1 MLRCFLF
8 SGSAIRNRISTLLNT
23 VNSRYS
29 DIDLSDNLYIAIFY
43 CRSYFFL
50 IQITIN
56 LAIELSLTIFINIV
70 IINIFKYVFIYLLR
84 VYK

>member
-1 MLRCFLF
+1 MKF
-8 SGSAIRNRISTLLNT
+8 T

-29 DIDLSDNLYIAIFY
+29 DIGLSDNLYIAIFY
-43 CRSYFFL
+43 CRPYFFL

-70 IINIFKYVFIYLLR
+70 ITNIFKYVFIYLFR

>member
-1 MLRCFLF
+1 MQENVLY
-8 SGSAIRNRISTLLNT
+8 T

-29 DIDLSDNLYIAIFY
+29 DSDLSDNLYTAIFY
-43 CRSYFFL
+43 CRPYFFL

-56 LAIELSLTIFINIV
+56 LAIELLLTLFINIV
-70 IINIFKYVFIYLLR
+70 ITNIFKYVYIHFFK

>member
-1 MLRCFLF
+1 MAPFWCRVSNYYCK
-8 SGSAIRNRISTLLNT
+8 GKVNT

-29 DIDLSDNLYIAIFY
+29 DIGLSDNLYIAIFY

-56 LAIELSLTIFINIV
+56 LVIELSLIIFINIV
-70 IINIFKYVFIYLLR
+70 IINIFKYAFIYLLR
-84 VYK
+84 IYK